1 MVAPRATSCCTS
13 ASSHLH
19 VPDSLSPIHHLL
31 SLALPGTHARMHAQ
45 ILLLEAFADSRALKT
60 ASAADASSARPKEA
74 AALLDRLKQSSVL
87 HKVGGVLF

>member
-1 MVAPRATSCCTS
+1 
-13 ASSHLH
+13 
-19 VPDSLSPIHHLL
+19 
-31 SLALPGTHARMHAQ
+31 MHAQ